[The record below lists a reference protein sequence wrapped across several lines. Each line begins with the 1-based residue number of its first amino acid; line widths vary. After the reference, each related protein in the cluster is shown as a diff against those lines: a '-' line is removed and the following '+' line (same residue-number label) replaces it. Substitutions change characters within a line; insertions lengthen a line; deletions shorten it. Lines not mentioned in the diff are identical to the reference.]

1 MAGCE
6 LSGELLRCFIV
17 SLNSGTGGAG
27 QIQNFHAALFYN
39 AFLPNYFW
47 GQALHSLLVFNPL
60 GYPSDPGPCGSMGDW
75 RIRMKK
81 LLMSLVLLLLIPF
94 AHAGFKEGVQYQ
106 AIENTQPTVSK
117 DKIEVLELFWYGCPH
132 CYHLEPELESW
143 LKNKPDDV
151 VFVRLPAILG
161 PSWELHARAFYTA
174 ELLGVSDRMHK
185 ALFDRLHKEKKPI
198 RNVAQLKEI
207 FMAHGV
213 SAQDFDNTYK
223 SFAVITKTNRA
234 RQAASLYGIKGV
246 PALVVNGKYRTS
258 AREAGGNKE
267 MLDVVDFL
275 VERERAAAG
284 GRAQATTE

>member
-1 MAGCE
+1 
-6 LSGELLRCFIV
+6 
-17 SLNSGTGGAG
+17 
-27 QIQNFHAALFYN
+27 
-39 AFLPNYFW
+39 
-47 GQALHSLLVFNPL
+47 
-60 GYPSDPGPCGSMGDW
+60 
-75 RIRMKK
+75 MKK

-94 AHAGFKEGVQYQ
+94 AHAGFEEGVQYQ
-106 AIENTQPTVSK
+106 AIGNPVPTVSG

-132 CYHLEPELESW
+132 CYHLEPELETW

-174 ELLGVSDRMHK
+174 EMLDVSDQMHK
-185 ALFDRLHKEKKPI
+185 SLFERLHKEKKPI
-198 RNVAQLKEI
+198 RNVEQLKEVFI
-207 FMAHGV
+207 AQGV

-223 SFAVITKTNRA
+223 SFAVVTKTNRA

-258 AREAGGNKE
+258 AREAGSDKK

-275 VERERAAAG
+275 VERERAAADG
-284 GRAQATTE
+284 KAQATAE